1 MITLTLLILI
11 LSLTIIGIVLF
22 LAGLPFAALLA
33 LDLILPVAA
42 ILGLG
47 KLIFGRKKK

>member
-1 MITLTLLILI
+1 MITLTLLILA
-11 LSLTIIGIVLF
+11 LTVVIVGVVLF
-22 LAGLPFAALLA
+22 LAGMPFAALLA
-33 LDLILPVAA
+33 LDLLLPVGV